1 MSHKIVC
8 PHCGQSYDIDD
19 AGYAEIVSQVR
30 TAEFDTDVERHLAL
44 LKSEMDLKQ
53 KQAVQDLKF
62 QMDFQKQQY
71 ELQLS
76 EIQAKSGQKT
86 QELQNELAMQES
98 KHQLAVKNQQ
108 EQFDALIALKDE
120 ELAYYKDFKLKQST
134 KMVGESLEQYCWN
147 QFNQVRMMAFPNA
160 YFEKDNDARSGS
172 KGDFIFREEQDGVE
186 LISIMFEMKNEM
198 DTTATKHKNEDF
210 FKELDKDRREKHCE
224 YAVLVT
230 MLEADNEYYN
240 TGIVDVSYR
249 YPKMYVVRPQFFLS
263 LISILRNAAMNA
275 MESRR
280 ELQRV
285 QNMHLDVS
293 RFEAS
298 LLKFKDGIARNYDL
312 ASRQF
317 DTAIAEIDKS
327 IDHLKKVKE
336 SLQSSSRNLRLLN
349 DKTADLT
356 VKKLTKDNPTMR
368 KLFAEGEGS

>member
-76 EIQAKSGQKT
+76 ELQAKSGQKT

-98 KHQLAVKNQQ
+98 KHMLAVKNQQ

-210 FKELDKDRREKHCE
+210 FKELDKDRREKQCE

-349 DKTADLT
+349 DKTADLS

-368 KLFAEGEGS
+368 KLFETDGS

>member
-76 EIQAKSGQKT
+76 ELQAKSGQKT

-349 DKTADLT
+349 DKTADLS

-368 KLFAEGEGS
+368 KLFDEEGS

>member
-30 TAEFDTDVERHLAL
+30 TAEFDTDVECHLAL

-76 EIQAKSGQKT
+76 ELQAKSGQKT

-98 KHQLAVKNQQ
+98 KHMLAVKNQQ

-368 KLFAEGEGS
+368 KLFEEGVS

>member
-19 AGYAEIVSQVR
+19 AWYAEIVSQVR

-76 EIQAKSGQKT
+76 ELQAKSGQKT

-349 DKTADLT
+349 DKTADLS

-368 KLFAEGEGS
+368 KLFDEEGS

>member
-76 EIQAKSGQKT
+76 ELQAKSGQKT

-368 KLFAEGEGS
+368 KLFEEGVS

>member
-76 EIQAKSGQKT
+76 ELQAKSGQKT

-147 QFNQVRMMAFPNA
+147 QFNQVRMMAFPSA

-368 KLFAEGEGS
+368 KLFEGEGS

>member
-76 EIQAKSGQKT
+76 ELHAKSGQKT

-240 TGIVDVSYR
+240 IGIVDVSYR

-368 KLFAEGEGS
+368 KLFEEGGS

>member
-76 EIQAKSGQKT
+76 ELQAKSGQKT

-98 KHQLAVKNQQ
+98 KHLLAVKNQQ

-368 KLFAEGEGS
+368 KLFEEEGL

>member
-76 EIQAKSGQKT
+76 ELQAKSGQKT
-86 QELQNELAMQES
+86 QELQNELAMRES

-349 DKTADLT
+349 DKTADLS

-368 KLFAEGEGS
+368 KLFEGEGS

>member
-76 EIQAKSGQKT
+76 ELQAKSGQKT

-147 QFNQVRMMAFPNA
+147 QFNQVRMMAFPSA

-368 KLFAEGEGS
+368 KLFEEGGS

>member
-76 EIQAKSGQKT
+76 ELQAKSGQKT

-368 KLFAEGEGS
+368 KLFDEEGS

>member
-76 EIQAKSGQKT
+76 ELQAKSGQKT

-147 QFNQVRMMAFPNA
+147 QFNQVRMMAFPSA

-368 KLFAEGEGS
+368 KLFEEEGL

>member
-76 EIQAKSGQKT
+76 ELQAKSGQKT

-368 KLFAEGEGS
+368 KLFEEGGS

>member
-1 MSHKIVC
+1 M
-8 PHCGQSYDIDD
+8 
-19 AGYAEIVSQVR
+19 
-30 TAEFDTDVERHLAL
+30 
-44 LKSEMDLKQ
+44 KSEIDLKQ

-76 EIQAKSGQKT
+76 ELQAKSGQKT

-172 KGDFIFREEQDGVE
+172 KGDFIFLEEQDGVE

-210 FKELDKDRREKHCE
+210 FKELDKDRLEKQCE

-298 LLKFKDGIARNYDL
+298 LLKFKDGITRNYDL

-368 KLFAEGEGS
+368 KLFEGEGS

>member
-76 EIQAKSGQKT
+76 ELQAKSGQKT

-147 QFNQVRMMAFPNA
+147 QFNQVRMMAFPSA

-368 KLFAEGEGS
+368 KLFDEEGS

>member
-76 EIQAKSGQKT
+76 ELQAKSGQKT

-160 YFEKDNDARSGS
+160 YFEKDNNARSGS

-349 DKTADLT
+349 DKTADLS

-368 KLFAEGEGS
+368 KLFEADGS

>member
-76 EIQAKSGQKT
+76 ELQAKSGQKT

-368 KLFAEGEGS
+368 KLFEEEGL

>member
-44 LKSEMDLKQ
+44 LRSEMDLKQ
-53 KQAVQDLKF
+53 KQAIQDLKF

-76 EIQAKSGQKT
+76 EIKAKSGQKT
-86 QELQNELAMQES
+86 QELQTELAMQES

-108 EQFDALIALKDE
+108 EQFDAVIALKDE
-120 ELAYYKDFKLKQST
+120 EIAYYKDFKLKQST

-263 LISILRNAAMNA
+263 LISILRNAAMNT

-368 KLFAEGEGS
+368 KLFDEEGS

>member
-76 EIQAKSGQKT
+76 ELQAKSGQKT

-98 KHQLAVKNQQ
+98 KHMLAVKNQQ

-147 QFNQVRMMAFPNA
+147 QFNQVRMMAFPSA

-285 QNMHLDVS
+285 QNMHMDVS

-368 KLFAEGEGS
+368 KLFEEGGS

>member
-44 LKSEMDLKQ
+44 LKSEMELKQ

-86 QELQNELAMQES
+86 QELQAELAMQES

-108 EQFDALIALKDE
+108 EQFDAVIALKDE
-120 ELAYYKDFKLKQST
+120 EIAYYKDFKLKQST

-210 FKELDKDRREKHCE
+210 FKELDKDRREKQCE

-327 IDHLKKVKE
+327 IDHLTKVKE
-336 SLQSSSRNLRLLN
+336 SLLSSSRNLRLLN
-349 DKTADLT
+349 DKTADLS

-368 KLFAEGEGS
+368 KLFEGDGS

>member
-30 TAEFDTDVERHLAL
+30 TAEFDTDVERHLVL

-76 EIQAKSGQKT
+76 ELQAKSGQKT

-368 KLFAEGEGS
+368 KLFEGEGS

>member
-76 EIQAKSGQKT
+76 ELQAKSGQKT

-349 DKTADLT
+349 DKTADLS

-368 KLFAEGEGS
+368 KLFETDGS

>member
-76 EIQAKSGQKT
+76 ELQAKSGQKT

-312 ASRQF
+312 ASRHF

-349 DKTADLT
+349 DKTTDLT

-368 KLFAEGEGS
+368 KLFEEEGL

>member
-76 EIQAKSGQKT
+76 ELQAKSGQKT

-198 DTTATKHKNEDF
+198 DTTAIKHKNEDF

-368 KLFAEGEGS
+368 KLFEEEGS

>member
-30 TAEFDTDVERHLAL
+30 TAEFDTDVECHLAL

-76 EIQAKSGQKT
+76 ELQAKSGQKT

-98 KHQLAVKNQQ
+98 KHMLAVKNQQ

-349 DKTADLT
+349 DKTADLS

-368 KLFAEGEGS
+368 KLFEEGVS

>member
-76 EIQAKSGQKT
+76 ELQAKSGQKT

-249 YPKMYVVRPQFFLS
+249 YSKMYVVRPQFFLS

-368 KLFAEGEGS
+368 KLFETDGS

>member
-76 EIQAKSGQKT
+76 ELQAKSGQKT

-108 EQFDALIALKDE
+108 EQFDAVIALKDE
-120 ELAYYKDFKLKQST
+120 EIAYYKDFKLKQST

-368 KLFAEGEGS
+368 KLFEEEGL

>member
-76 EIQAKSGQKT
+76 ELQAKSGQKT

-98 KHQLAVKNQQ
+98 KHMLAVKNQQ

-147 QFNQVRMMAFPNA
+147 QFNQVRMMAFPSA

-298 LLKFKDGIARNYDL
+298 LLKFKDGITRNYDL

-368 KLFAEGEGS
+368 KLFEEEGL

>member
-76 EIQAKSGQKT
+76 ELQAKSGQKT

-368 KLFAEGEGS
+368 KLFEGEGS

>member
-76 EIQAKSGQKT
+76 ELQAKSGQKT

-98 KHQLAVKNQQ
+98 KHMLAVKNQQ

-368 KLFAEGEGS
+368 KLFDEEGS

>member
-76 EIQAKSGQKT
+76 ELQAKSGQKT

-98 KHQLAVKNQQ
+98 KHMLAVKNQQ

-368 KLFAEGEGS
+368 KLFEEGVS

>member
-30 TAEFDTDVERHLAL
+30 TAEFDIDVERHLAL

-76 EIQAKSGQKT
+76 ELQAKSGQKT

-368 KLFAEGEGS
+368 KLFEADGS

>member
-76 EIQAKSGQKT
+76 ELQAKSGQKT

-240 TGIVDVSYR
+240 IGIVDVSYR

-368 KLFAEGEGS
+368 KLFEEGGS

>member
-19 AGYAEIVSQVR
+19 AGYAEIVSEVR

-76 EIQAKSGQKT
+76 ELQAKSGQKT

-240 TGIVDVSYR
+240 IGIVDVSYR

-368 KLFAEGEGS
+368 KLFEEGGS

>member
-76 EIQAKSGQKT
+76 EIKAKSGQKT
-86 QELQNELAMQES
+86 QELQTELAMQES

-108 EQFDALIALKDE
+108 EQFDAVIALKDE
-120 ELAYYKDFKLKQST
+120 EIAYYKDFKLKQST

-368 KLFAEGEGS
+368 KLFEEGVS

>member
-76 EIQAKSGQKT
+76 ELQAKSGQKT

-186 LISIMFEMKNEM
+186 LVSIMFEMKNEM

-368 KLFAEGEGS
+368 KLFEGEGS

>member
-76 EIQAKSGQKT
+76 ELQAKSGQKT

-210 FKELDKDRREKHCE
+210 FKELDKDRREKQCE

-327 IDHLKKVKE
+327 IDHLTKVKE
-336 SLQSSSRNLRLLN
+336 SLLSSSRNLRLLN
-349 DKTADLT
+349 DKTADLS

-368 KLFAEGEGS
+368 KLFEEEGS

>member
-76 EIQAKSGQKT
+76 ELQAKSGQKT

-98 KHQLAVKNQQ
+98 KHMLAVKNQQ

-368 KLFAEGEGS
+368 KLFEEGGS

>member
-76 EIQAKSGQKT
+76 ELQAKSGQKT

-198 DTTATKHKNEDF
+198 DTTATKYKNEDF

-240 TGIVDVSYR
+240 IGIVDVSYR

-368 KLFAEGEGS
+368 KLFEEGGS